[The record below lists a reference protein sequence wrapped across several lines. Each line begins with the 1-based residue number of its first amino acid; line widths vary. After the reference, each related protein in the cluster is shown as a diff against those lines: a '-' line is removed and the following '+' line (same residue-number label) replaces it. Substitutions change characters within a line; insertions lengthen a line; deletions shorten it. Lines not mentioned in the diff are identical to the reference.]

1 MSEKFSVLLADD
13 HTLFREGL
21 AELIGMDSGF
31 VVVGH
36 ADTGYAAVDL
46 VDRLRPDLLVLDAQ
60 MPGPGPEAVID
71 QVSRVAAATRVVVVT
86 MYDDLALT
94 ARLLARGAA
103 AYLVKNTSIEE
114 LVAVLRAAGRGRTQ
128 VLMPAARGGRGP
140 RGSGS
145 AARAALTVREAD
157 VLELLAK
164 GYSNARMGAVL
175 GIAEATVKR
184 HLTNVYGKL
193 GANSRVDALRLAYEL
208 SLIRPNA
215 PGQAAHAAVAASGVQ
230 PVHSAQPLPSVQ
242 TVPSETADIPEYSA
256 P

>member
-21 AELIGMDSGF
+21 AELIGLDTGF
-31 VVVGH
+31 VVVGQ
-36 ADTGYAAVDL
+36 AETGYAALDL
-46 VDRLRPDLLVLDAQ
+46 VDRMRPDLLILDAQ
-60 MPGPGPEAVID
+60 MPGPGAEAVIE
-71 QVSRVAAATRVVVVT
+71 QVARIAAGTRVVVVT

-128 VLMPAARGGRGP
+128 VLLPVPRGELARGG
-140 RGSGS
+140 GS
-145 AARAALTVREAD
+145 AARSVLTVRETD

-164 GYSNARMGAVL
+164 GYSNARMAAVL

-193 GANSRVDALRLAYEL
+193 GAISRVDALRLAYEL
-208 SLIRPNA
+208 ALIRPGA
-215 PGQAAHAAVAASGVQ
+215 PAQAT
-230 PVHSAQPLPSVQ
+230 P
-242 TVPSETADIPEYSA
+242 TETADIPEYSA